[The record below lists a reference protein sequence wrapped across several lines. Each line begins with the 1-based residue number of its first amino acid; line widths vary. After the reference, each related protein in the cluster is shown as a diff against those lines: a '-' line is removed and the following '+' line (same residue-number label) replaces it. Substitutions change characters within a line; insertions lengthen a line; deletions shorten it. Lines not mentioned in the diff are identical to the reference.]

1 MSRRPRSWLQ
11 RQSAGGSTRT
21 CSGPTT
27 MSRRSPGSVS
37 SRASGRSGAA
47 ALGMAGG
54 DGSLGAVA
62 GEALEHDV
70 PFVCVPFGTRN
81 HFARDLGLDC
91 DDPVSVLDAFR
102 GGEERRVDVGT
113 VDGRVFLNNVS
124 LGLYASLVH
133 DPAHETKNRLVAA
146 LRMIPAAFGKS
157 RRPLDLTVEVE
168 GRIGAAKGVGAPR
181 GEQRLRAGCTLGP
194 GPANPARRRD
204 ASMPMSSRLW
214 IGGVWSASSRE
225 RLSGRIG
232 PTEGWVE
239 WTSKR
244 LEVAAKRH
252 RASRGHR
259 RRARHAHATPRIRDP
274 PPCASG
280 SHSGRYQ
287 FEGCRAIRSGRQLG
301 SNPLVPPKG
310 GYSHDHCGSEAQASQ
325 LP

>member
-1 MSRRPRSWLQ
+1 MLAPDDDVAAIARER
-11 RQSAGGSTRT
+11 AG
-21 CSGPTT
+21 
-27 MSRRSPGSVS
+27 
-37 SRASGRSGAA
+37 SGAP

-62 GEALEHDV
+62 GEALEHNV

-102 GGEERRVDVGT
+102 GGEERPVDVGM

-133 DPAHETKNRLVAA
+133 DPGHDTKNRLAAA

-168 GRIGAAKGVGAPR
+168 GRTERRSALVLLVANNDYALDAISDLGQRTRLDEGCLHAYVVEAVGSW
-181 GEQRLRAGCTLGP
+181 RLVGLFARA
-194 GPANPARRRD
+194 
-204 ASMPMSSRLW
+204 
-214 IGGVWSASSRE
+214 
-225 RLSGRIG
+225 LSGRIG

-244 LEVAAKRH
+244 FEVAAKRH
-252 RASRGHR
+252 RVHVAIDGEPDVL
-259 RRARHAHATPRIRDP
+259 TP
-274 PPCASG
+274 
-280 SHSGRYQ
+280 
-287 FEGCRAIRSGRQLG
+287 
-301 SNPLVPPKG
+301 PLVFEIRPRALGVLIPAG
-310 GYSHDHCGSEAQASQ
+310 TNSRDAEPSAPADN
-325 LP
+325 

>member
-1 MSRRPRSWLQ
+1 MDAPRDRGRGLIARPGSPFLIVNPRSGDDEP
-11 RQSAGGSTRT
+11 SAEELVAEAERRGIDTHTLGREDDVAAIARERAE
-21 CSGPTT
+21 SGVP
-27 MSRRSPGSVS
+27 
-37 SRASGRSGAA
+37 

-113 VDGRVFLNNVS
+113 VDRRVFLNNVS

-133 DPAHETKNRLVAA
+133 DPSRDTKNRLVAA

-157 RRPLDLTVEVE
+157 RQPLDLTVEVE
-168 GRIGAAKGVGAPR
+168 GRM
-181 GEQRLRAGCTLGP
+181 E
-194 GPANPARRRD
+194 RRRALVLLVANNDYALD
-204 ASMPMSSRLW
+204 AISDLGRRTRLDEGCLHAYVVEAVDSW
-214 IGGVWSASSRE
+214 RLAGLFARA
-225 RLSGRIG
+225 LSGRIE

-244 LEVAAKRH
+244 FEVAAKRH
-252 RASRGHR
+252 RAHVAVDGEPDVLTPPFVFEIRPRALRVLIPPGTNSRD
-259 RRARHAHATPRIRDP
+259 A
-274 PPCASG
+274 AS
-280 SHSGRYQ
+280 S
-287 FEGCRAIRSGRQLG
+287 APAD
-301 SNPLVPPKG
+301 N
-310 GYSHDHCGSEAQASQ
+310 
-325 LP
+325 